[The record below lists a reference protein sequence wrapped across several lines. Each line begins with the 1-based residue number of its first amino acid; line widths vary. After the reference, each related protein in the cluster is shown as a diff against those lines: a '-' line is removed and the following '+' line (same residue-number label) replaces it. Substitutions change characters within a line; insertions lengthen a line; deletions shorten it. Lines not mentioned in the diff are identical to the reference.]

1 MTVASATAKSGP
13 YTGNGSQTVFA
24 YGFKIFANTELQIIR
39 TSVAGSDTTLALG
52 SDYTVSGVGADAGG
66 NVTTT
71 VAPATGEKIT
81 ILRNVALTQLVDLR
95 NQGGFYPE
103 VHERAFDKLTMAVQK
118 LDEEIERSVKV
129 SPSAS
134 ASPDDLLA
142 SIAASETNA
151 AASATSASESAATAV
166 SAVATVGVPALGVY
180 TGNGS
185 QTVFTLPATPPST
198 NAIMVFVGG
207 VHQERTKFSFSGTT
221 LTFVTAPPDGAPIQV
236 VIGAPLNS
244 TTFTNTVGTNEMQD
258 NAATNAKLADM
269 AGNTVKVRA
278 AGTTGDPSDLAL
290 AASQLLGRG
299 ATGNVA
305 ALALGANLSMSG
317 TTINATPTLATPV
330 ATTSGTAIDFTGIL
344 STARMIAVMFNG
356 VSLSGTASHRIQLG
370 DSGGVETT
378 GYVGTVGV
386 RSGEVNLSAG
396 FDLDFATAATAVS
409 GALILTCLDATNNIW
424 TAFGIFAADG
434 SGQSPRFIA
443 GRKQLSATLDRVRIT
458 SSNGTDTFDA
468 GSANILYL

>member
-24 YGFKIFANTELQIIR
+24 YGFKIFANTELQVIR

-118 LDEEIERSVKV
+118 LDEEIERSIKV
-129 SPSAS
+129 SPSA
-134 ASPDDLLA
+134 ATSPDDLLA
-142 SIAASETNA
+142 SIAASETSA
-151 AASATSASESAATAV
+151 AASASSASASAATAAAAA
-166 SAVATVGVPALGVY
+166 SSVGVPTIDPF

-185 QTVFTLPATPPST
+185 ATVFNLSVTPPST

-207 VHQERTKFSFSGTT
+207 VHQERTKFSYSGTT

-244 TTFTNTVGTNEMQD
+244 TTFTNTVGTNELQA
-258 NAATNAKLADM
+258 NAVTLGKMSRSGTAGQVLTSNGAGADPSYQALPAGTPTGTVSDYIGSTAPSGWLFLDGRTIGSASSGATNRANADTQALYELLWNSM
-269 AGNTVKVRA
+269 ANAEAPV
-278 AGTTGDPSDLAL
+278 S
-290 AASQLLGRG
+290 SGRG
-299 ATGNVA
+299 ASA
-305 ALALGANLSMSG
+305 AA
-317 TTINATPTLATPV
+317 
-330 ATTSGTAIDFTGIL
+330 
-344 STARMIAVMFNG
+344 
-356 VSLSGTASHRIQLG
+356 
-370 DSGGVETT
+370 
-378 GYVGTVGV
+378 
-386 RSGEVNLSAG
+386 
-396 FDLDFATAATAVS
+396 DFAANKTIT
-409 GALILTCLDATNNIW
+409 IPDAR
-424 TAFGIFAADG
+424 G
-434 SGQSPRFIA
+434 RVIA
-443 GRKQLSATLDRVRIT
+443 GRDNMGGTAANRLT
-458 SSNGTDTFDA
+458 SGGAKSQA
-468 GSANILYL
+468 S